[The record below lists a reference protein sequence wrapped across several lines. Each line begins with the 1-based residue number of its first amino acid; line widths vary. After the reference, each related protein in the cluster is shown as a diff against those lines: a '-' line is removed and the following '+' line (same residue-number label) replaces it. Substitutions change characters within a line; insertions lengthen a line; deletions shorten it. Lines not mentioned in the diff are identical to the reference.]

1 MDRLRLR
8 VLHVSPECA
17 PMIKTGG
24 LGDVTQALPDAQRAA
39 GIDALTLLPGYPEV
53 LAHIGEPPEAVKLSL
68 LGFECRLLRADPFL
82 VVDCPPLYAREGGPY
97 QSREGRDWDDNPLRF
112 GVLSRVAALLAAAR
126 SPLEWRPHV
135 LHCHDWPAG
144 LAPAYLRAEAGGAA
158 TVMTVHNVAF
168 QGNYDAA
175 LLARLELP
183 ASMFTIDGVE
193 FYGRLSFLKAGI
205 VYADAVTTVSPT
217 YAREIQSPEF
227 GFGLDG
233 LLRHRRDVLS
243 GILNGIDTR
252 VWDPAND
259 ARIAQRYDSRSLE
272 RKAVNKSALQ
282 RRMGLELDARVP
294 VVGVVSR
301 LTFQKGIDLVVAVA
315 DELAASAQLALVG
328 KGEPA
333 LEQALGAI
341 AARHPG
347 RVAMQ
352 VAFDEDLAHAVEAG
366 ADHFLMPS
374 RFEPC
379 GLNQMYSQRY
389 GTPPVARAT
398 GGLADTVID
407 GVTGFLFER
416 PEKEALLAAVR
427 RALLAYAD
435 PVRWTGIQRAGM
447 ARDFSWLAAARRY
460 AALYRRLAMVPQR

>member
-1 MDRLRLR
+1 MDRLR
-8 VLHVSPECA
+8 VLHVAPECA
-17 PMIKTGG
+17 PMVKTGG
-24 LGDVTQALPDAQRAA
+24 LGDVVEALPEALRAA
-39 GIDALTLLPGYPEV
+39 GIDALTLLPGYPAV
-53 LAHIGEPPEAVKLSL
+53 LAHVRSAQQAEKLNL
-68 LGFECRLLRADPFL
+68 LGFDCRLLRADPLL
-82 VVDCPPLYAREGGPY
+82 VVDCPPLYVREGGPY
-97 QSREGRDWDDNPLRF
+97 QSSEGRDWDDNPMRF
-112 GVLSRVAALLAAAR
+112 GVLSRAAALLATVR
-126 SPLEWRPHV
+126 TPLGWRPQV

-144 LAPAYLRAEAGGAA
+144 LAPAYLRAEVGRAA
-158 TVMTVHNVAF
+158 SVMTIHNLAF

-175 LLARLELP
+175 LLAPLELP
-183 ASMFTIDGVE
+183 ASMFTMEGVE

-205 VYADAVTTVSPT
+205 AYADAVNTVSPT
-217 YAREIQSPEF
+217 YAREIQSPAF
-227 GFGLDG
+227 GFRLDG

-252 VWDPAND
+252 AWDPAND

-272 RKAVNKSALQ
+272 RKAVNKAALQ
-282 RRMGLELDARVP
+282 RRMGLEVDERVP
-294 VVGVVSR
+294 VIGMVSR
-301 LTFQKGIDLVVAVA
+301 LTLQKGTDLVVDAA
-315 DELAASAQLALVG
+315 DELASRAQLALVG

-347 RVAMQ
+347 RVAVQ

-366 ADHFLMPS
+366 ADLFLMPS

-389 GTPPVARAT
+389 GTPPVVRAT
-398 GGLADTVID
+398 GGLADTVIE

-427 RALLAYAD
+427 RALAAYAD
-435 PVRWTGIQRAGM
+435 PVRWLGIQRAGM
-447 ARDFSWLAAARRY
+447 ERDFSWSAAALRY
-460 AALYRRLAMVPQR
+460 AALYRRLATELQR

>member
-1 MDRLRLR
+1 MDRLR
-8 VLHVSPECA
+8 VLHVAPECA
-17 PMIKTGG
+17 PMVKTGG
-24 LGDVTQALPDAQRAA
+24 LGDVVEALPEALRAA
-39 GIDALTLLPGYPEV
+39 GIDALTLLPGYPAV
-53 LAHIGEPPEAVKLSL
+53 LAHVGSAQQVGKLNL
-68 LGFECRLLRADPFL
+68 LGFECRLLRADPLL
-82 VVDCPPLYAREGGPY
+82 VVDCPLLYVREGGPY
-97 QSREGRDWDDNPLRF
+97 QSSEGRDWDDNPMRF
-112 GVLSRVAALLAAAR
+112 GVLSRAAALLATVR
-126 SPLEWRPHV
+126 TPLGWRPQV

-144 LAPAYLRAEAGGAA
+144 LAPAYLRAEVGRAA
-158 TVMTVHNVAF
+158 SVMTIHNLAF

-183 ASMFTIDGVE
+183 ASMFTMEGVE

-205 VYADAVTTVSPT
+205 AYADAVTTVSPT
-217 YAREIQSPEF
+217 YAREIQSPAF
-227 GFGLDG
+227 GFRLDG

-272 RKAVNKSALQ
+272 RKAVNKAALQ
-282 RRMGLELDARVP
+282 RRMGLEVDERVP
-294 VVGVVSR
+294 VIGMVSR
-301 LTFQKGIDLVVAVA
+301 LTLQKGTDLVVDAA
-315 DELAASAQLALVG
+315 DELAARAQLALVG

-366 ADHFLMPS
+366 ADLFLMPS

-389 GTPPVARAT
+389 GTPPVVRAT
-398 GGLADTVID
+398 GGLADTVIE
-407 GVTGFLFER
+407 GVTGFLFEL

-427 RALLAYAD
+427 RALAAYAD
-435 PVRWTGIQRAGM
+435 PVRWIGIQRAGM
-447 ARDFSWLAAARRY
+447 ERDFSWSAAARRY
-460 AALYRRLAMVPQR
+460 AALYRRLATELQR

>member
-8 VLHVSPECA
+8 VLHVAPECA
-17 PMIKTGG
+17 PMVKTGG
-24 LGDVTQALPDAQRAA
+24 LGDVVEALPEALRAA
-39 GIDALTLLPGYPEV
+39 GIQARTLLPGYPAV
-53 LAHIGEPPEAVKLSL
+53 LAHVGGASPAGKLDL

-82 VVDCPPLYAREGGPY
+82 VVDCPPLYARGGGPY
-97 QSREGRDWDDNPLRF
+97 QSSEGRDWDDNPLRF
-112 GVLSRVAALLAAAR
+112 GVLSRAAALLAGAR
-126 SPLEWRPHV
+126 TPLDWRPHV
-135 LHCHDWPAG
+135 LHCHDWPAA
-144 LAPAYLRAEAGGAA
+144 LAPAYLRAEAGRAA
-158 TVMTVHNVAF
+158 AVMTIHNIAF
-168 QGNYDAA
+168 QGNYDAG

-183 ASMFTIDGVE
+183 SSLFTIEGVE
-193 FYGRLSFLKAGI
+193 FYGRISFLKAGI
-205 VYADAVTTVSPT
+205 AYADAVTTVSPT

-233 LLRHRRDVLS
+233 LLRHRRHVLS

-252 VWDPAND
+252 TWNPASD
-259 ARIAQRYDSRSLE
+259 ARLAQRYDSGSLE
-272 RKAVNKSALQ
+272 RKAVNKAALQ
-282 RRMGLELDARVP
+282 RRMGLELDARMP
-294 VVGVVSR
+294 VIGVVSR
-301 LTFQKGIDLVVAVA
+301 LTAQKGIDLVAAAA
-315 DELAASAQLALVG
+315 DELAASVQLALLG

-333 LEQALGAI
+333 LEHALLGI

-347 RVAMQ
+347 RVAVR

-366 ADHFLMPS
+366 ADLFLMPS

-407 GVTGFLFER
+407 GVTGFLFLR
-416 PEKEALLAAVR
+416 PDKEALLAAVR
-427 RALLAYAD
+427 RGLAAYAD

-447 ARDFSWLAAARRY
+447 EREFSWSAAARRY
-460 AALYRRLAMVPQR
+460 AALYRRLATGEQR

>member
-1 MDRLRLR
+1 
-8 VLHVSPECA
+8 V
-17 PMIKTGG
+17 G
-24 LGDVTQALPDAQRAA
+24 
-39 GIDALTLLPGYPEV
+39 
-53 LAHIGEPPEAVKLSL
+53 KLSL

-82 VVDCPPLYAREGGPY
+82 VVDCPRLYAREGGPY
-97 QSREGRDWDDNPLRF
+97 QSRAGRDWVDNPLRF
-112 GVLSRVAALLAAAR
+112 GVLSRVAALLGAAR
-126 SPLEWRPHV
+126 TPLGWRPHV
-135 LHCHDWPAG
+135 LHCHDWPAA
-144 LAPAYLRAEAGGAA
+144 LAPAYLRAEAGRAA
-158 TVMTVHNVAF
+158 TVMTIHNVAF
-168 QGNYDAA
+168 QGNYDAG

-183 ASMFTIDGVE
+183 PTLFTIDGVE

-217 YAREIQSPEF
+217 YASEIQSPEF

-252 VWDPAND
+252 TWDPAND

-272 RKAVNKSALQ
+272 RKAVNKAALQ
-282 RRMGLELDARVP
+282 RRMALEVDARVP
-294 VVGVVSR
+294 LIGVVSR
-301 LTFQKGIDLVVAVA
+301 LTSQKGIDLLVAAA
-315 DELAASAQLALVG
+315 DELATSAQLALVG

-333 LEQALGAI
+333 LEQALGAL
-341 AARHPG
+341 AGRHPG
-347 RVAMQ
+347 RVATQ
-352 VAFDEDLAHAVEAG
+352 VAFDEDLAHAIEAG
-366 ADHFLMPS
+366 ADLFLMPS

-416 PEKEALLAAVR
+416 PQKEALLAAVR
-427 RALLAYAD
+427 RALAAYAD
-435 PVRWTGIQRAGM
+435 PARWTGIQRAGM
-447 ARDFSWLAAARRY
+447 ERDFSWLAAARRY
-460 AALYRRLAMVPQR
+460 AALYRRLAMEQQR